1 MGSLLEVCVALVT
14 ALCVALMLYG
24 AWLCLP
30 FVTREPSRESQD
42 EKASEA
48 AEAVVRQPRPRVRA
62 GVGGRYAG
70 GR

>member
-14 ALCVALMLYG
+14 ALCVALMFYG

-30 FVTREPSRESQD
+30 FVTREPSKESQD
-42 EKASEA
+42 ESAGEAAEA
-48 AEAVVRQPRPRVRA
+48 AEAVVRQPRPRIRA
-62 GVGGRYAG
+62 GAG